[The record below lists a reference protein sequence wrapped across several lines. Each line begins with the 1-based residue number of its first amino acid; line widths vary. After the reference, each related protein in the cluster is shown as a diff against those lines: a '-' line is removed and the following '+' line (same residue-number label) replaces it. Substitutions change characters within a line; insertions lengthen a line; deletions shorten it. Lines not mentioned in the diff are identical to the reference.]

1 MPTTTA
7 TTNTFDIQS
16 PAVQKML
23 SRFRN
28 PWLMRL
34 FFIRRL
40 PSLMLW
46 GVRVEEVT
54 PGRSVISLPYGWRSQ
69 NPFRSI
75 YFAAQLGT
83 AELSTGL
90 LAMLALTGRGRISM
104 LVTNI
109 ESTFS
114 KKANARAYFECT
126 DGAMIQQA
134 VQRAID
140 TGEGQT
146 ITVTSVGR
154 LKTGEE
160 VSRTQVTWSF
170 KVKSRI

>member
-1 MPTTTA
+1 
-7 TTNTFDIQS
+7 
-16 PAVQKML
+16 
-23 SRFRN
+23 
-28 PWLMRL
+28 
-34 FFIRRL
+34 
-40 PSLMLW
+40 
-46 GVRVEEVT
+46 
-54 PGRSVISLPYGWRSQ
+54 
-69 NPFRSI
+69 
-75 YFAAQLGT
+75 
-83 AELSTGL
+83 
-90 LAMLALTGRGRISM
+90 MLALTGRGRISM